1 MCKEVYDESRYK
13 LHRITATTEAH
24 KKNKLFVYIPH
35 AQFKIKEY
43 IEKKKVSRSTS
54 VPQCLS
60 NGLKYIYKLTYNID
74 TRTPRTPVRNVQ

>member
-13 LHRITATTEAH
+13 LHRITATAEAH

-35 AQFKIKEY
+35 AQFKIKEL
-43 IEKKKVSRSTS
+43 KKHKHTLTYRGASR

-60 NGLKYIYKLTYNID
+60 NSLKYISKHI
-74 TRTPRTPVRNVQ
+74 Q